1 MNGIFVA
8 YKAYD
13 FVDKEGNRVT
23 GANATVYLPDSKECV
38 KASVKGHSDVYQ
50 NMKFGE
56 QVQLQVQVNGIY
68 AKYIL
73 N

>member
-13 FVDKEGNRVT
+13 FVDKEGKRVT
-23 GANATVYLPDSKECV
+23 GANAVVYLPDSKECV
-38 KASVKGHSDVYQ
+38 KAAVKGHFEHYQ

-56 QVQLQVQVNGIY
+56 QVQLQVQINGRF